1 MKNIVRLFSMMLCLA
16 CVFSACEM
24 KKELKGEGDTDA
36 PKGILNLSLAF
47 VPETRASVEPSAN
60 DFSVTVYDENGEVE
74 AYYNTYG
81 AFKAEQ
87 QVLLPVGNYHV
98 ACAWGER
105 REAALDSPYFLG
117 SSVCE
122 IKEGEVT
129 RTEVSAEIQNVRV
142 NLVLS
147 PDFLRNYRDDYSIT
161 LTNGTG
167 VLILDKNTTGSAYF
181 MPGSILK
188 YTIRATTRN
197 GKKALLAG
205 ILQNES
211 GSVEA
216 GDQFTI
222 ELTTVPEVPEVPV
235 DPEKPIDP
243 DDPSQ
248 AGITIQV
255 NVTLTTREIEI
266 VVPTIPVDPTDP
278 TDPVNPVDPPAGI
291 AIAGSGFNIDEVQEF
306 TVESAKSAVVNVSLS
321 ASGGMDKVEVR
332 IISPALEAILGAE
345 NPFELISPS
354 PTMQTILD
362 GINLRRPTK
371 GDTTFTFEIGP
382 FMQLLTVGDH
392 QFQVTVTD
400 AKGDSLVKT
409 LSVKITA

>member
-1 MKNIVRLFSMMLCLA
+1 MKNIVRLFSMMLCLT
-16 CVFSACEM
+16 CFFSACEM

-47 VPETRASVEPSAN
+47 VPETRASVEPSVN

-74 AYYNTYG
+74 AYYATYG

-98 ACAWGER
+98 ACEWGER

-188 YTIRATTRN
+188 YTIRATTRD

-205 ILQNES
+205 ILQNEA

-222 ELTTVPEVPEVPV
+222 ELSVVPEVPV
-235 DPEKPIDP
+235 DPEKPVDP

-248 AGITIQV
+248 AGISIQV

-278 TDPVNPVDPPAGI
+278 VDPVDPPAGI